1 MSAGLDRYIQRFSD
15 HHIDYDTLSQL
26 TEKDLA
32 VLLPPVGHRTRL
44 RAHIQSKTYD
54 MLRQSTPE
62 MAGVNAQ
69 INESSVVIGDTW
81 QCTLCTVTNGVDPDG
96 GNACSVCGHPR
107 SNAYLLEGSSG
118 KKKIKSILSAAG
130 LSAYIPAFEK
140 EAIEPS
146 LIKELSPRELE
157 ALIPISGHR
166 ARFRLY
172 ARAASPPLLLPPSS
186 PSSPPPP
193 PYLRRHR
200 LLDPRWLG
208 LRVGQSIADFFPWP

>member
-69 INESSVVIGDTW
+69 INVSSVVIGDTW

-107 SNAYLLEGSSG
+107 SNAYLLEVCCHPTAVGLYGHHDSLAFIQGSSG

-146 LIKELSPRELE
+146 LIKEVTIAAILSSE
-157 ALIPISGHR
+157 
-166 ARFRLY
+166 
-172 ARAASPPLLLPPSS
+172 
-186 PSSPPPP
+186 
-193 PYLRRHR
+193 
-200 LLDPRWLG
+200 
-208 LRVGQSIADFFPWP
+208 